1 MYRESDRLI
10 IKGKVWNLF
19 QNRIVVTDYD
29 NSFCLYDLAAKGH
42 RSWETSIEIQAIFNI
57 GFIKDTSLYINDGSS
72 SSYVLNVLNGQIEK
86 KLNLS
91 VNDSLGDLGL
101 IGIMRDGKY
110 CVGCVQL
117 NEPEKIIWSVS
128 PNPFFEVFD
137 SNYLLG
143 FPKPGEYGKNSS
155 IFGRYSADTG
165 ALLWHFDVTEPGRY
179 REWYPEGPEHPGVV
193 TKFLGVWQGRLYVAV
208 SNGLIIELDLENGRL
223 LRSWQQLPD
232 GIALPPSGWDKL
244 HGLELAFLDAAA
256 GEIACVTHQYY
267 WHIDLESG
275 ALHFHD
281 LREHFSA
288 AQLQVSPPAGDPAFD
303 AEHIYFASEFLQYDG
318 QSGANVYQL
327 AALHRRSAR
336 IVWQQQVELPQSCQ
350 WKQHPVLDGRRL
362 YALSHDLARSSEG
375 GTLHIFERTE

>member
-193 TKFLGVWQGRLYVAV
+193 TKFLGVWQGRPPA
-208 SNGLIIELDLENGRL
+208 
-223 LRSWQQLPD
+223 RSKC
-232 GIALPPSGWDKL
+232 S
-244 HGLELAFLDAAA
+244 
-256 GEIACVTHQYY
+256 C
-267 WHIDLESG
+267 
-275 ALHFHD
+275 
-281 LREHFSA
+281 R
-288 AQLQVSPPAGDPAFD
+288 SPPTAPWRA
-303 AEHIYFASEFLQYDG
+303 
-318 QSGANVYQL
+318 
-327 AALHRRSAR
+327 
-336 IVWQQQVELPQSCQ
+336 
-350 WKQHPVLDGRRL
+350 
-362 YALSHDLARSSEG
+362 
-375 GTLHIFERTE
+375 